1 MIITL
6 QHLRTIPYFRA
17 GPGFCVP
24 KTRAWFQRYGL
35 DFATF
40 VREGMDES
48 VLLATG
54 CGMAQA
60 LVKWAYECEARD
72 GRE

>member
-1 MIITL
+1 MIVTL
-6 QHLRTIPYFRA
+6 QHLRTIPYFQKRD
-17 GPGFCVP
+17 GFCLP
-24 KTRAWFQRYGL
+24 KTRTWFKRHDL
-35 DFATF
+35 SFTTF

-60 LVKWAYECEARD
+60 LVKWAHECEARD